1 MYVCLNPILPEKKS
15 LEIVNFIYM
24 ICKCIVTYGDEPI
37 DTFYFP
43 EVFLKIRVKYLI
55 QISNDTNEFPA
66 AAHITKM
73 VYYMF
78 LS

>member
-1 MYVCLNPILPEKKS
+1 
-15 LEIVNFIYM
+15 M
-24 ICKCIVTYGDEPI
+24 ICKCTLTDGDEPI

-43 EVFLKIRVKYLI
+43 EVILKIKVKYLS